1 MVGGPLVIIALI
13 IAVIIRLER
22 VHGRYFRRSERGN
35 MKNGDIP
42 EEQPVI
48 PDKLAWS
55 LVDKWYGD
63 EWTDMGGMNQ
73 RNRRNYS

>member
-1 MVGGPLVIIALI
+1 
-13 IAVIIRLER
+13 
-22 VHGRYFRRSERGN
+22 